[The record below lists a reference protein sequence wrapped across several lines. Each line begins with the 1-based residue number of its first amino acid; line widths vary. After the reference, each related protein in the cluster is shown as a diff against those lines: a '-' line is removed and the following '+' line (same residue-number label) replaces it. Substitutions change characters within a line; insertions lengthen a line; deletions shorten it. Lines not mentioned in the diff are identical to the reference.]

1 MVLVD
6 MQQVAFKNLLA
17 ADSGFGKVRMFRPGS
32 GHRNGTSLHAMDSD
46 ILSAVNLFIALLVAS
61 DIRFP
66 GKWYAGD
73 YTARSGPLFT
83 HLAVSE
89 AG

>member
-1 MVLVD
+1 
-6 MQQVAFKNLLA
+6 
-17 ADSGFGKVRMFRPGS
+17 
-32 GHRNGTSLHAMDSD
+32 MDSD
-46 ILSAVNLFIALLVAS
+46 ILSAVDMLIPLLVVS

-73 YTARSGPLFT
+73 YTARSGPPFN

>member
-1 MVLVD
+1 MILVD

-17 ADSGFGKVRMFRPGS
+17 ADSGFGKVGVFRPGS
-32 GHRNGTSLHAMDSD
+32 GHRNDTSLHAMDSD
-46 ILSAVNLFIALLVAS
+46 ILSAVDLFIPLLVAS

-66 GKWYAGD
+66 GKWYAVD
-73 YTARSGPLFT
+73 YTARSRLLFT
-83 HLAVSE
+83 YLTVSE

>member
-1 MVLVD
+1 
-6 MQQVAFKNLLA
+6 MQQVAIKNLLA
-17 ADSGFGKVRMFRPGS
+17 ADSGFGKVEMFRPGS
-32 GHRNGTSLHAMDSD
+32 GHGNGTSLHAMDSD
-46 ILSAVNLFIALLVAS
+46 ILSAVDMLIPLLVVS

-73 YTARSGPLFT
+73 YTARSGPPFN